1 MLTPWLFSW
10 ALAAAMAPPNFASQ
24 QLPEYV
30 RVAEVAKPLTFLGS
44 ATLERKMLFWY
55 GVALYGSNRPVSDF
69 AGALETCQ
77 LQIVWLTDHAS
88 AQDVQADFRALLIS
102 QLDAQSYARLQPR
115 LERFLNALPA
125 VQRGQRWNLVYV
137 PDAGMRFYA
146 DGLQLATVSGIEVN
160 RALLG
165 MWLGA
170 QADPSVRGKLLSNLQ
185 VEP

>member
-1 MLTPWLFSW
+1 MLTPWLLGW
-10 ALAAAMAPPNFASQ
+10 ALAAAAPPPNFASQ

-30 RVAEVAKPLTFLGS
+30 RLAEVAKPLTFLGS

-77 LQIVWLTDHAS
+77 LQIVWLADSAS
-88 AQDVQADFRALLIS
+88 AQEVQEHFRALLIS

-115 LERFLNALPA
+115 LERFLTALPA
-125 VQRGQRWNLVYV
+125 VQRGQQWNLVYV

-146 DGLQLATVSGIEVN
+146 DGLQLATVSGVEVN
-160 RALLG
+160 RAVLG
-165 MWLGA
+165 MWLGM
-170 QADPSVRGKLLSNLQ
+170 QADPLVRSKLLSNLQ
-185 VEP
+185 ATP